1 MNKKSLLPSGLYRIC
16 MALPERIG
24 QMTRLAPSKRR
35 ACERSRVLTRRS
47 GVACKRRSAPIS
59 PPLKAHSPYR
69 SDSRLAMRT
78 WVVLSG
84 LLFSM
89 AAWADVADTLLS
101 VKPGVVGV
109 GTYHPTGSPRANLQ
123 GTGFAILDGRYVV
136 SCAHIFSKPLDSE
149 KKEIHAV
156 FLGRDRQIGVRP
168 ARLVATDVLHDLAL
182 LKIEG
187 DPLPALKLGN
197 SDLAREGSQLYF
209 TGYPIGS
216 VLGLNPSTHRAG
228 LAAIVPIYTPLQKAA
243 QLDARTLK
251 QARDAFDIFE
261 LDAIAYPGNSGSPV
275 WHPETGEVLGVVNSV
290 YVKGAKEAALTDPSG
305 ISYAIPIK
313 YVQEMLEQVLPK
325 IK

>member
-16 MALPERIG
+16 RLLPGYAHIP
-24 QMTRLAPSKRR
+24 TNPCTSKRY
-35 ACERSRVLTRRS
+35 AWGLVL
-47 GVACKRRSAPIS
+47 
-59 PPLKAHSPYR
+59 
-69 SDSRLAMRT
+69 
-78 WVVLSG
+78 G
-84 LLFSM
+84 LFFSFP
-89 AAWADVADTLLS
+89 ALADVADTLLS
-101 VKPGVVGV
+101 IKPGVVGV
-109 GTYHPTGSPRANLQ
+109 GTYHPTNSPRVKLQ

-156 FLGRDRQIGVRP
+156 FLGRDRQIGVRA
-168 ARLVATDVLHDLAL
+168 ARLVATDSLRDLAL

-187 DPLPALKLGN
+187 DPLPALKLGD
-197 SDLAREGSQLYF
+197 SDLAREGTQLYF

-228 LAAIVPIYTPLQKAA
+228 LAAIVPIFTPLQKAA
-243 QLDARTLK
+243 QLDARTLR

-290 YVKGAKEAALTDPSG
+290 YVKGAKEVALTNPSG
-305 ISYAIPIK
+305 ISYAIPAK
-313 YVQEMLEQVLPK
+313 
-325 IK
+325 